1 MLLNYLFFP
10 NLIKKMDTKDGVLS
24 IKKHNDLVK
33 EIQISE
39 ISKIYIENRIS
50 KLYFIY
56 GIIIILVLLSFL
68 FTEYFEI
75 LIISSIILL
84 STFLVVNRSLKYK
97 SKFLIIEFK
106 KNKKVNSFK
115 FKSNNKEHILKIIR
129 IVKKFQKIK
138 E

>member
-68 FTEYFEI
+68 FIEYFEI